1 MTFDGVSSVQARIAQ
16 IQDLISATVAGVSP
30 QGGAANASSTSS
42 ASSSSSASQFATLLQ
57 DAMTAGSLGGGAA
70 GSLGGSDPLADPS
83 TSALGGSGT
92 SSSGVSGVLSQL
104 TQLLQQQQLGQ
115 LGGTASGT
123 NSSTSASSIAQRFLS
138 EALAQ
143 QGKPY
148 VYGTTNVADPNP
160 KSFDCEGLVKWAA
173 AQVGVSM
180 PSGATAQYVYIRD
193 HGGTMSVQ
201 QALHTPGAL
210 LFHFSHEP
218 RNAGDVPADG
228 HVAISVGDGVHTME
242 ARGRNYGVNEFANA
256 GGRSFNYAGMIPGM

>member
-16 IQDLISATVAGVSP
+16 IQDLISATVAGASP

-42 ASSSSSASQFATLLQ
+42 SSGSSSSASQFATLLQ
-57 DAMTAGSLGGGAA
+57 DAMAA

-83 TSALGGSGT
+83 TGALGGSGT

-115 LGGTASGT
+115 LAGTAPATS
-123 NSSTSASSIAQRFLS
+123 SSTSASAIAQRFLS

-242 ARGRNYGVNEFANA
+242 ARGHNYGVNEFANA

>member
-16 IQDLISATVAGVSP
+16 IQDLISATVAGASAP
-30 QGGAANASSTSS
+30 AGATTAQP
-42 ASSSSSASQFATLLQ
+42 ASSSSQFAQLLQ
-57 DAMTAGSLGGGAA
+57 DAMASGSL
-70 GSLGGSDPLADPS
+70 GSDPLADP
-83 TSALGGSGT
+83 TTTA
-92 SSSGVSGVLSQL
+92 SSSSDPLAAL
-104 TQLLQQQQLGQ
+104 TG
-115 LGGTASGT
+115 
-123 NSSTSASSIAQRFLS
+123 SSTSSNGTSGLLSELAQLAQQGQTGSTPSVGTSGSSLAQQFLN

-148 VYGTTNVADPNP
+148 VYGTTNVNDPNP

-173 AQVGVSM
+173 AHVGVSM

-242 ARGRNYGVNEFANA
+242 ARGRAYGVNEFANA

>member
-16 IQDLISATVAGVSP
+16 IQDLISATVAGANP
-30 QGGAANASSTSS
+30 QTGASSS
-42 ASSSSSASQFATLLQ
+42 ASSSSQSSQFAQLLQ
-57 DAMTAGSLGGGAA
+57 DAMASGSLGGG
-70 GSLGGSDPLADPS
+70 DPLADPS
-83 TSALGGSGT
+83 TTA
-92 SSSGVSGVLSQL
+92 SSSSDPLAALTGSSSSNSVSGLLSEL
-104 TQLLQQQQLGQ
+104 TQLAQQGQ
-115 LGGTASGT
+115 TGSIPSVGTAG
-123 NSSTSASSIAQRFLS
+123 SSLAQQFLN

-148 VYGTTNVADPNP
+148 VYGTTNVNDPNP

-173 AQVGVSM
+173 AHVGVAM
-180 PSGATAQYVYIRD
+180 PSGATAQYVFIRD

-242 ARGRNYGVNEFANA
+242 ARGRAYGVNEFANA